1 MADAQLTRLGRYH
14 ILEELGRG
22 AMGIV
27 YVADDSMLNRKVAV
41 KTILLA
47 ADAEERAEYEARF
60 YQEAKAA
67 GGLNHPNIVTIHD
80 IGREGDV
87 AYMAMELLEGTELR
101 EMMKSGLSPRQAL
114 HIAAQVADGLAF
126 AHQNGVVHRD
136 IKPANIMVLR
146 GEHAK
151 VMDFGIARMRLSD
164 VKTQVG
170 TMMGSPRYMSPEQI
184 AGERAD
190 HRSDIFSLGVTIYE
204 TVTGQPPFSAPDL
217 SQLMYEVSTAAPR
230 PASAIN
236 PALPPML
243 DLVLAKA
250 LEKDPQARYQS
261 AQELAAD
268 LRACLASIAADA
280 DARGAAT
287 VPKPALDLELSS
299 TAVLQPGAEKTV
311 LAGDAS
317 RTLKLGSTV
326 VLPRKLQLAPSP
338 RFDSSRALQRLA
350 HSQAGTWPQRHFFS
364 DPYRRN
370 LALLLGA
377 TAIFALLIALA

>member
-1 MADAQLTRLGRYH
+1 MADAQLIQLGRYR
-14 ILEELGRG
+14 ILKELGRG
-22 AMGIV
+22 AMGVV
-27 YVADDSMLNRKVAV
+27 YVADDPMLNRKVAV

-87 AYMAMELLEGTELR
+87 AYMAMELLEGTDLR
-101 EMMKSGLSPRQAL
+101 EVMKNRGLPLRQAL

-126 AHQNGVVHRD
+126 AHQHGVVHRD
-136 IKPANIMVLR
+136 IKPGNIMVR

-151 VMDFGIARMRLSD
+151 VMDFGIARLRLSD

-170 TMMGSPRYMSPEQI
+170 TMLGSPRYMSPEQI

-204 TVTGQPPFSAPDL
+204 AVTGEPPFSAPDL
-217 SQLMYEVSTAAPR
+217 GQLMYEVSTAAPR
-230 PASAIN
+230 PASAVN
-236 PALPPML
+236 PSLPPML

-250 LEKDPQARYQS
+250 LEKGPEARYQS
-261 AQELAAD
+261 AEELAAD
-268 LRACLASIAADA
+268 LRACHASTADT
-280 DARGAAT
+280 AAT
-287 VPKPALDLELSS
+287 APKSALDIELSS
-299 TAVLQPGAEKTV
+299 TAALQPDTEKTV
-311 LAGDAS
+311 RVGEAT
-317 RTLKLGSTV
+317 RTHKLGSTV
-326 VLPRKLQLAPSP
+326 GLQRKPQLAASA

-350 HSQAGTWPQRHFFS
+350 HPQPGLQPRRHLFR

-377 TAIFALLIALA
+377 TTIFALVIALV